1 MVPSG
6 GSVMSSLIGVDSR
19 AAARATLASSAID
32 LGLVV
37 AKLTIGLLTGSLA
50 LVSDAVHSGLDLIA
64 SILALFAI
72 RAARKPADRD
82 HPYGHGRA
90 ENLAAYTTGLL
101 LLLAAGWVAFEAIQ
115 RIVREGSAATI
126 DVTPLSLGFLVVALV
141 LEVGRSSLLRWLA
154 RSTGS
159 PALNA
164 LALDKVADLV
174 SISGVLVGLVL
185 VRFAGLHI
193 ADSLA
198 ALFVAALIAW
208 AAVRLVVQSG
218 NILIDRVA
226 AGARRVVIDT
236 AAQVDGVREVRSA
249 RVRQVGAQLIGEVEV
264 AGRPTLS
271 LEGAQTI
278 TEAVEKAVKERVP
291 NLDLTVLV
299 RSGTNPAMLVERVH
313 AVADR
318 DGHFRDIHDVIV
330 EREADQ
336 SLHLSL
342 HAKLPGETSMRDAA
356 RLGAEFERSLQRDL
370 PEVSRVDLH
379 LEPLE
384 PDVVVGRD
392 VTAQYP
398 EVVARIA
405 EIVERH
411 EQVDACQDIELSSRM
426 GHITAY
432 IAARVPDDLTLDQ
445 AHHIA
450 TELEE
455 EIGAREPSIERA
467 IVRAVA

>member
-1 MVPSG
+1 
-6 GSVMSSLIGVDSR
+6 MSSLIGADSR

-32 LGLVV
+32 LCLVL
-37 AKLTIGLLTGSLA
+37 AKLIVGVLTGSLA
-50 LVSDAVHSGLDLIA
+50 LVSDAVHSGVDLIA

-115 RIVREGSAATI
+115 RIVREGGAAGI
-126 DVTPLSLGFLVVALV
+126 DVTPVSLGFLGAAFALEIV
-141 LEVGRSSLLRWLA
+141 RSSVLRVLG

-164 LALDKVADLV
+164 LATDKVADLLSV
-174 SISGVLVGLVL
+174 SSVLVGLVL
-185 VRFAGLHI
+185 VRFAGIHI

-198 ALFVAALIAW
+198 ALFVATLIAW

-218 NILIDRVA
+218 NILVDRVA

-236 AAQVDGVREVRSA
+236 AAGVDGVREVRSA
-249 RVRQVGAQLIGEVEV
+249 RVRQVGAQLVGEVEV

-271 LEGAQTI
+271 LEGAQAI
-278 TEAVEKAVKERVP
+278 SDSVEQAVRQRVP

-299 RSGTNPAMLVERVH
+299 RSGTNPALLVERVH
-313 AVADR
+313 AVAAR
-318 DGHFRDIHDVIV
+318 DGRFRDLHDVIV

-336 SLHLSL
+336 SIHLSL
-342 HAKLPGETSMRDAA
+342 HAKLPGDTSMRDAA
-356 RLGAEFERSLQRDL
+356 RLGAEFERLLQQEL
-370 PEVSRVDLH
+370 HEVSRVDLH

-398 EVVARIA
+398 DVIARVNRV
-405 EIVERH
+405 VERH
-411 EQVDACQDIELSSRM
+411 PRAEARPDVELSSRM

-432 IAARVPDDLTLDQ
+432 IAIRVADDLTLDQ
-445 AHHIA
+445 AHRIA
-450 TELEE
+450 TEIEE
-455 EIGAREPSIERA
+455 DVRTEAPSIDRA

>member
-1 MVPSG
+1 
-6 GSVMSSLIGVDSR
+6 MSSLLRPDSR
-19 AAARATLASSAID
+19 GAARATGASSAID
-32 LGLVV
+32 LCLVL
-37 AKLTIGLLTGSLA
+37 AKLAIGLATGSLA
-50 LVSDAVHSGLDLIA
+50 LVSDAVHSGVDLIA
-64 SILALFAI
+64 SILALLAI

-101 LLLAAGWVAFEAIQ
+101 LLLAAGWVAFEAVH
-115 RIVREGSAATI
+115 RIVRNGVAVE
-126 DVTPLSLGFLVVALV
+126 VTPVSLGFLVGALV
-141 LEVGRSSLLRWLA
+141 LEIVRSSVLRALGRA
-154 RSTGS
+154 TGS
-159 PALNA
+159 PALSA
-164 LALDKVADLV
+164 LATDKVADLV
-174 SISGVLVGLVL
+174 SISGVLAGLVL
-185 VRFAGLHI
+185 VRFGFPI

-226 AGARRVVIDT
+226 AGARRIVVDT
-236 AAQVDGVREVRSA
+236 AAGVDGVREVRSA
-249 RVRQVGAQLIGEVEV
+249 RVRQVGAQLVGEVEV

-278 TEAVEKAVKERVP
+278 SEGVEKAVRERVP

-299 RSGTNPAMLVERVH
+299 RSGTNPALLVERVH
-313 AVADR
+313 AAAAR
-318 DGHFRDIHDVIV
+318 DGRFRDLHDVIV
-330 EREADQ
+330 EREADR

-342 HAKLPGETSMRDAA
+342 HAKLPGTTSMREAA
-356 RLGAEFERSLQRDL
+356 RLGAEFERSLQGEL

-379 LEPLE
+379 MEPLE

-398 EVVARIA
+398 DLIRQLTEV
-405 EIVERH
+405 VERH
-411 EQVDACQDIELSSRM
+411 ERVEACQDIELSSRM

-432 IAARVPDDLTLDQ
+432 IAARVADDLTLDQ
-445 AHHIA
+445 AHAIA
-450 TELEE
+450 TGVEE
-455 EIGAREPSIERA
+455 DVHAAAPSIERA